1 MNSKFRNIIEI
12 ISVFAIVLSLIFLA
26 LEVKQ
31 SNQLAK
37 ATIRQALNETDMEV
51 YKVQMDE
58 DVITKALYKIKKNIP
73 LDDYEAYHRIQHGL
87 QTQGLD
93 WVSQHRLVDKHSEND
108 DGSKEYHDKLNYYLS
123 CNNTSDPC
131 NIAPGSLYSFRLH
144 VDLANKIA
152 NGTISET
159 NWELIDT
166 INIYSYDVFILRLKN
181 E

>member
-58 DVITKALYKIKKNIP
+58 DVITKAL
-73 LDDYEAYHRIQHGL
+73 
-87 QTQGLD
+87 
-93 WVSQHRLVDKHSEND
+93 
-108 DGSKEYHDKLNYYLS
+108 
-123 CNNTSDPC
+123 
-131 NIAPGSLYSFRLH
+131 
-144 VDLANKIA
+144 
-152 NGTISET
+152 
-159 NWELIDT
+159 
-166 INIYSYDVFILRLKN
+166 
-181 E
+181 

>member
-58 DVITKALYKIKKNIP
+58 DVITKALYKIKKNIT
-73 LDDYEAYHRIQHGL
+73 LDDYEAYQVNEFQTFNFRDFDNSFYQYIIGLFEENVWLAYRRII
-87 QTQGLD
+87 
-93 WVSQHRLVDKHSEND
+93 K
-108 DGSKEYHDKLNYYLS
+108 
-123 CNNTSDPC
+123 
-131 NIAPGSLYSFRLH
+131 SL
-144 VDLANKIA
+144 
-152 NGTISET
+152 
-159 NWELIDT
+159 
-166 INIYSYDVFILRLKN
+166 LKDQYVAIMWKN
-181 E
+181 S

>member
-73 LDDYEAYHRIQHGL
+73 LDDYEAYQVNEFQTFNFRDFDNSFYQYRIGL
-87 QTQGLD
+87 FE
-93 WVSQHRLVDKHSEND
+93 ENVWLAYRRIIKSLLKD
-108 DGSKEYHDKLNYYLS
+108 QYVTIMWKNSSHQFSFEFQEEVNTILN
-123 CNNTSDPC
+123 
-131 NIAPGSLYSFRLH
+131 
-144 VDLANKIA
+144 
-152 NGTISET
+152 E
-159 NWELIDT
+159 
-166 INIYSYDVFILRLKN
+166 
-181 E
+181 